1 MGERELSDLA
11 DLYVEYTPT
20 VTGTP
25 HPTSLVVTSTL
36 RFATPPPSTDF
47 LHHSILCNPAFS
59 APQLDAIALA
69 RQAHLKDRAFLL
81 GDGTG
86 VGKGRELAGMLM
98 NHLLFHPSHRRFVF
112 VTASAQ
118 LEADIVR
125 DLGDIG
131 WKSKGPSGI
140 PVLSLQSFPPSHS
153 IPVRRAILFMTYT
166 LLRQPGTAKS
176 KGKGAAKKSRLD
188 QVLQWLDRG
197 DGGMLVF
204 DEIHAAKDIKTS
216 TSQAVVALQ
225 DGAPKYKCAYASAT
239 ACSSIVHLG
248 TMVRLGLWG
257 LGSAFET
264 REAFFERWHSQTR
277 SGLELVSAE
286 MAAQGLYVARRLSFS
301 GTDFAPVTVS
311 MTPHDLDLHRR
322 LCVWFL
328 RVSKLPDCFVSR
340 HQKARLWSSHLTFFK
355 ALLVAFR
362 VRACAQL
369 AKQAV
374 DEGGSVVISLIG
386 TGEAAAKRMIEEADD
401 DVFEDGFVALQE
413 TLKTV
418 IELAKCDGDGTVRSD
433 FPVAVTELEKQIDTF
448 ELPPSPL
455 DLLIH
460 ELTLL
465 GHGAVAEMT
474 GRVGGFYKDASIN
487 KWRYC
492 KRTTTNLQECNKFQA
507 GDAKFAVISSAASTG
522 ISLHNDINGPNRRR
536 TQFMLEL
543 PWHAQ
548 VAMQQLGRTHR
559 SAQHNAPRYVLLS
572 SNLDAERRFAATVA
586 KRAADLGAATTG
598 DRRGANGGAFGS
610 DVLIGPD
617 ATDGMRRLFS
627 SLRNRYSW
635 PVFVDATADWND
647 DGLSN
652 PPMAGMVGPAGSD
665 GAKQA
670 DGVAEPASSETDSNA
685 HLARWQALAH
695 EVSQS
700 LSLLQL
706 GPTSQPKQL
715 LGRMLGLPFKESNNV
730 MRLFHDAAT
739 EASLQSARNASD
751 LGVEDVTITESG
763 TTRVTDVSEGGL
775 LTVATDIGIDFDS
788 AVSRAAAWRAEHDDN
803 PKKKVGFYTRY
814 DNMRQRSFTVL
825 ALFDPPRVKLVRPN
839 GRSATNHVA
848 EFTDL
853 YRRVNET
860 QGKELWSAEFD
871 LSRRQCSH
879 GPKCKFANCRF
890 GKRDTLS
897 TLVKMAGATDA
908 LAQYSG
914 STQVVRL
921 SHNEQ
926 TCVAVRLSSTSNALS
941 AVESAVVHGNKQQA
955 LLEFK
960 VAKAHNDT
968 LTTLESAAS
977 GVGGVGGVGGTGG
990 TTSKARVAR
999 VARKYSDSDSD
1010 SDSDG
1015 DSDSDS
1021 MERAND
1027 RVPATS
1033 SDESDE
1039 SDESDDGATGP
1050 DRVAP
1055 PPKKRM
1061 SVKRTALQAL
1071 LSELT
1076 SSDED

>member
-1 MGERELSDLA
+1 
-11 DLYVEYTPT
+11 
-20 VTGTP
+20 
-25 HPTSLVVTSTL
+25 
-36 RFATPPPSTDF
+36 
-47 LHHSILCNPAFS
+47 
-59 APQLDAIALA
+59 
-69 RQAHLKDRAFLL
+69 
-81 GDGTG
+81 
-86 VGKGRELAGMLM
+86 
-98 NHLLFHPSHRRFVF
+98 
-112 VTASAQ
+112 
-118 LEADIVR
+118 
-125 DLGDIG
+125 
-131 WKSKGPSGI
+131 
-140 PVLSLQSFPPSHS
+140 
-153 IPVRRAILFMTYT
+153 
-166 LLRQPGTAKS
+166 
-176 KGKGAAKKSRLD
+176 
-188 QVLQWLDRG
+188 
-197 DGGMLVF
+197 
-204 DEIHAAKDIKTS
+204 
-216 TSQAVVALQ
+216 
-225 DGAPKYKCAYASAT
+225 
-239 ACSSIVHLG
+239 
-248 TMVRLGLWG
+248 
-257 LGSAFET
+257 
-264 REAFFERWHSQTR
+264 
-277 SGLELVSAE
+277 
-286 MAAQGLYVARRLSFS
+286 
-301 GTDFAPVTVS
+301 
-311 MTPHDLDLHRR
+311 
-322 LCVWFL
+322 
-328 RVSKLPDCFVSR
+328 
-340 HQKARLWSSHLTFFK
+340 
-355 ALLVAFR
+355 
-362 VRACAQL
+362 
-369 AKQAV
+369 
-374 DEGGSVVISLIG
+374 
-386 TGEAAAKRMIEEADD
+386 
-401 DVFEDGFVALQE
+401 
-413 TLKTV
+413 
-418 IELAKCDGDGTVRSD
+418 
-433 FPVAVTELEKQIDTF
+433 
-448 ELPPSPL
+448 
-455 DLLIH
+455 
-460 ELTLL
+460 
-465 GHGAVAEMT
+465 
-474 GRVGGFYKDASIN
+474 
-487 KWRYC
+487 
-492 KRTTTNLQECNKFQA
+492 
-507 GDAKFAVISSAASTG
+507 
-522 ISLHNDINGPNRRR
+522 
-536 TQFMLEL
+536 
-543 PWHAQ
+543 
-548 VAMQQLGRTHR
+548 
-559 SAQHNAPRYVLLS
+559 
-572 SNLDAERRFAATVA
+572 
-586 KRAADLGAATTG
+586 
-598 DRRGANGGAFGS
+598 
-610 DVLIGPD
+610 
-617 ATDGMRRLFS
+617 MRRLFS

-652 PPMAGMVGPAGSD
+652 PPMAGMVGPAGSG

-775 LTVATDIGIDFDS
+775 LTVATDIGIDFDN

-860 QGKELWSAEFD
+860 QGKELWNAEFD

-977 GVGGVGGVGGTGG
+977 GVGGVGGVDGMGGVGGVGGVGGTGG
-990 TTSKARVAR
+990 TTSKARAARAAR
-999 VARKYSDSDSD
+999 VARKYSDSE
-1010 SDSDG
+1010 SDG
-1015 DSDSDS
+1015 DSDH
-1021 MERAND
+1021 
-1027 RVPATS
+1027 VLATS
-1033 SDESDE
+1033 SDQSDQSDDSDE
-1039 SDESDDGATGP
+1039 SDDSDDGATGP

-1055 PPKKRM
+1055 PPRKRM